1 MQQYVSAAEALSDG
15 VLRSVI
21 IMGLIYLS
29 AHLVR
34 MISQR
39 CEDRAPSAPV
49 QASPGPSDCSEQE
62 TAAIAAAIAA
72 ACHQYHCAGLT
83 SSFPEQ
89 TVKISAAEVP
99 GRHGSLWGG
108 SPGFRSNRWKASSR
122 MHSVFSGRHWGS

>member
-1 MQQYVSAAEALSDG
+1 MQQYVSAAEALTDG

-62 TAAIAAAIAA
+62 TAAIALAIAA
-72 ACHQYHCAGLT
+72 ACHRYRDLPR
-83 SSFPEQ
+83 SSPEP
-89 TVKISAAEVP
+89 TAKISAAEVP
-99 GRHGSLWGG
+99 GRQGSLWGG
-108 SPGFRSNRWKASSR
+108 SPGFRSTRWKASSR
-122 MHSVFSGRHWGS
+122 MHSVFSGSH